1 MSVESFNASVTAG
14 VISSGAPGPK
24 PTMVKLPFI
33 RNGPL
38 KLELS
43 RNMVLHF

>member
-1 MSVESFNASVTAG
+1 MSVESFNALVTAG
-14 VISSGAPGPK
+14 VTSSGAPGPK
-24 PTMVKLPFI
+24 PTMVKLPFL

-38 KLELS
+38 RVELS